1 MKSTLDCR
9 SFSTNARSA
18 AAVLDEYSLVVVE
31 NVLPAAMCERIV
43 REALQWLWAPST
55 VAGRTGKQG
64 YERQSQSG
72 RNSLTLCQSNYPRWM
87 VRCLDDLAQ
96 RLRNTLGVRPPNLE
110 PWQVT
115 RYTKGQSFDFHL
127 DCGCWRDD
135 VSGERKRTVML
146 YLETPKRGGT
156 TVFRAL
162 NVEVRPVAGR
172 LVVWNNLLPNGNCN
186 HAMVHASLAVAA
198 GSKTI
203 LTTWERERRYI
214 QNKEKVR

>member
-9 SFSTNARSA
+9 SFSTNNAHSA
-18 AAVLDEYSLVVVE
+18 AAVLDDYNLVVVE
-31 NVLPAAMCERIV
+31 NVLSAAMCERIV
-43 REALQWLWAPST
+43 EEALRGAWAAST
-55 VAGRTGKQG
+55 VAGRTAKHG
-64 YERQSQSG
+64 YERLSHSG
-72 RNSLTLCQSNYPRWM
+72 RNSLTLCQSDYPRWM

-96 RLRNTLGVRPPNLE
+96 RLRKMLGVRPPNLE

-135 VSGERKRTVML
+135 ARGERKRTVML

-162 NVEVRPVAGR
+162 NAEVKPVVGR

-186 HAMVHASLAVAA
+186 HAMIHASLSVAA

-214 QNKEKVR
+214 QNKER